1 MRLESTPR
9 SLLAAN
15 VTLLAK
21 QLTAVTLLGHQGTGM
36 DSSTLL
42 VPGDIPEGLSM
53 DVLTQALLC
62 WSVGWDLSLS
72 LTPRLVIFGKAL
84 QCRDVLWT
92 SGL

>member
-1 MRLESTPR
+1 M
-9 SLLAAN
+9 
-15 VTLLAK
+15 
-21 QLTAVTLLGHQGTGM
+21 TLLGHQGTGT

-42 VPGDIPEGLSM
+42 VPGEVPEGLSM

-62 WSVGWDLSLS
+62 WSVEWDLSLS
-72 LTPRLVIFGKAL
+72 LTPRLLIFGKAA